1 MWGRKRRGPYIGLT
15 FTSNKCYLT
24 VQVETLLQMHT
35 NFSETRNIPGEI
47 RLVSNLQRIDVRGEY
62 TSDV

>member
-35 NFSETRNIPGEI
+35 NFSETRDIPGEI
-47 RLVSNLQRIDVRGEY
+47 RLVSKFTKNRCQGEY